1 MNVENINAIV
11 DSLATKLAVPTEYI
25 LSMLVRQGKFSIAYS
40 VITFSIGVILLFSA
54 YTFYKKYQKIESWE
68 ANKREFFLM
77 VTLFCFIPSVF
88 LFGLFIFSFI
98 DSVNWI
104 IDPEAYAF
112 KEIMYMLRRGGN

>member
-25 LSMLVRQGKFSIAYS
+25 LSMLIRQGKFSIAYS

-54 YTFYKKYQKIESWE
+54 YIFYKKYQKIESWE
-68 ANKREFFLM
+68 SNKREFFLM

>member
-11 DSLATKLAVPTEYI
+11 DSLAAKLAVPTEYI
-25 LSMLVRQGKFSIAYS
+25 LSMLIRQGKFTIAYS

-54 YTFYKKYQKIESWE
+54 YVSYKKYQKIESWE